1 MSASRP
7 TLPRLDRTGIRNL
20 LKRAEKARA
29 RLARYTALL
38 QEVYRYAMPER
49 DTLGRYAEGQ
59 ERTQHIFDST
69 AVTGA
74 SRFANELVQSMFPPQ
89 QRWARLVRSEELVPS
104 DEDEAQALDAELA
117 RATDVIFAHL
127 RQSNFDTAIV
137 EAAHDLAC
145 GTMVLLVEHGRG
157 GGRWAAPLIR
167 VQAVPVGA
175 VALEDGPWGT
185 VEAVFHDLRVTTRL
199 ITRLFPDARPSDRL
213 SRLIASRPEDE
224 VALTHCV
231 TFEPNEAAWRMTVL
245 AGEDVLVE
253 RAYRTNPW
261 IVVRWL
267 RAPGEVYGRGPLTQ
281 TLPDIRTVNKA
292 KELTLQNA
300 ALAIAGVYTAA
311 DDGVLNPF
319 TVRIEPGAVIPVRSN
334 GGPLGPSLDVLQR
347 SGNFDLSQFVI
358 QDLQRPIRAALFDN
372 PLPPEIR
379 SNVSAFE
386 IAQRMSQYARDTGAF
401 GRLNA
406 DGVGPLILRVVDILD
421 EAGVLPGVLKHMI
434 ADRVRVVP
442 TSPLALLQDMAD
454 VNAVTQFMQ
463 IAAAIEPFAPGA
475 LRVALNVERTTP
487 WLARK
492 LAVPPEL
499 LTTQAERA
507 AAAEQRQQAEAAE
520 LLAKSPVA
528 ARVAANLTDPRLQ
541 QGAQA

>member
-1 MSASRP
+1 MSPR
-7 TLPRLDRTGIRNL
+7 PRLAPLDRAGIRGL
-20 LKRAEKARA
+20 RLRADKARA

-38 QEVYRYAMPER
+38 SDVHRYAMPER
-49 DTLGRYAEGQ
+49 DTLGGHAEGQ
-59 ERTQHIFDST
+59 ERSQHIYDST
-69 AVTGA
+69 AVTGT
-74 SRFANELVQSMFPPQ
+74 SRFANELVQAMFPPQ
-89 QRWARLVRSEELVPS
+89 QRWARLARAEHFVPAS
-104 DEDEAQALDAELA
+104 EDEAQELDAELA
-117 RATDVIFAHL
+117 RATEVIFTHL

-137 EAAHDLAC
+137 EAAHDLAG
-145 GTMVLLVEHGRG
+145 GTMVLLVESGQA
-157 GGRWAAPLIR
+157 GGRWGAPLVR

-175 VALEDGPWGT
+175 VALEDGPFGT
-185 VEAVFHDLRVTTRL
+185 VEAVFHDLRLAGRL
-199 ITRLFPDARPSDRL
+199 VQRMFPDARLPDRL
-213 SRLIASRPEDE
+213 ARQIAARPETE
-224 VALTHCV
+224 VGLTHCV
-231 TFEPNEAAWRMTVL
+231 TFEPAAAAWRMAVL
-245 AGEDVLVE
+245 AGDDVLVE

-311 DDGVLNPF
+311 DDGVLNPY

-334 GGPLGPSLDVLQR
+334 GGPLGPSLSVLQR
-347 SGNFDLSQFVI
+347 SGAFDLSQFVI
-358 QDLQRPIRAALFDN
+358 DDLQRPIRAALFDK

-406 DGVGPLILRVVDILD
+406 DGVGPLMLRLVDILD
-421 EAGVLPGVLKHMI
+421 EAGVLPGVLRHLLD
-434 ADRVRVVP
+434 DRVRVLP
-442 TSPLALLQDMAD
+442 TSPLALLQDLAD

-463 IAAAIEPFAPGA
+463 LAAGLEPFAPGA
-475 LRVALNVERTTP
+475 LRAALSVERTAP

-499 LTTQAERA
+499 LTTAEERREAQAQ
-507 AAAEQRQQAEAAE
+507 AAEAQAAE
-520 LLAKSPVA
+520 LLATSPVA

-541 QGAQA
+541 QREQP

>member
-1 MSASRP
+1 MSLR
-7 TLPRLDRTGIRNL
+7 PRLAPLDRGGVKALRT
-20 LKRAEKARA
+20 RAEKARA

-38 QEVYRYAMPER
+38 QDVHRFAMPER
-49 DTLGRYAEGQ
+49 DTLTQYAEGQ
-59 ERTQHIFDST
+59 ERTQHIYDST
-69 AVTGA
+69 AVTGT
-74 SRFANELVQSMFPPQ
+74 SRFANELVQAMFPPQ
-89 QRWARLVRSEELVPS
+89 QRWARLARSETFVPAS
-104 DEDEAQALDAELA
+104 EDEAAALDAELA
-117 RATDVIFAHL
+117 RATEVIFAHL

-137 EAAHDLAC
+137 EAAHDLAG
-145 GTMVLLVEHGRG
+145 GTMVLLVEGGRG
-157 GGRWAAPLIR
+157 AGRWSAPLIR
-167 VQAVPVGA
+167 VQAIPVGA
-175 VALEDGPWGT
+175 VALEDGPFGT
-185 VEAVFHDLRVTTRL
+185 VEGVFHELRLAGRL
-199 ITRLFPDARPSDRL
+199 VNRMFPDARLPDRL
-213 SRLIASRPEDE
+213 ARQVAGKPEEE
-224 VALTHCV
+224 VALTQCV
-231 TFEPNEAAWRMTVL
+231 TFEPDAAAWRMTVL
-245 AGEDVLVE
+245 AGEDVVVA

-311 DDGVLNPF
+311 DDGVLNPY

-334 GGPLGPSLDVLQR
+334 GGPLGPSLSVLAR
-347 SGNFDLSQFVI
+347 SGSFDLSQFVI
-358 QDLQRPIRAALFDN
+358 DDLQRPIRAALFDN

-386 IAQRMSQYARDTGAF
+386 IAQRMGQYARDTGAF

-406 DGVGPLILRVVDILD
+406 DGVGPLMLRLVDLLD
-421 EAGVLPGVLKHMI
+421 EAGVLPGVLRHML
-434 ADRVRVVP
+434 DERVRVLP

-463 IAAAIEPFAPGA
+463 LAAALEPFAPGA
-475 LRVALNVERTTP
+475 LRTALSVERTTP

-499 LTTQAERA
+499 LTT
-507 AAAEQRQQAEAAE
+507 AAERQQATQQRAEAQAAE
-520 LLAKSPVA
+520 LLATSPVA

-541 QGAQA
+541 QGAQL